1 MKPNSN
7 YNLSQSLMDA
17 VSKIMKNKADND
29 NNKEADNDA
38 ANDNKKAANDNKKAA
53 NDNNK
58 AKIGKGPREP
68 VNLKPTII
76 D

>member
-17 VSKIMKNKADND
+17 VSKIMKNKAAND
-29 NNKEADNDA
+29 NNKEADND
-38 ANDNKKAANDNKKAA
+38 NNKEAANDNKKAA